1 MLEMLAMLVFTLELL
16 VRLFP
21 WIVGVLVF
29 LAVVGWIVGRDSK

>member
-1 MLEMLAMLVFTLELL
+1 MLEMLAMLVFTLELM